1 MCESLFHLKFETTT
15 WLITNNHCW
24 EKSTLEK
31 VERGKTTNKSLAT
44 KLDPNQS
51 NTMEV
56 RFAHLKALVT
66 NMVA

>member
-1 MCESLFHLKFETTT
+1 LFHLTFETTT
-15 WLITNNHCW
+15 WLITNNQCG
-24 EKSTLEK
+24 EKSVLEK
-31 VERGKTTNKSLAT
+31 VERGKITNKSLAT
-44 KLDPNQS
+44 KSDPNQS